1 MSFEPPEGILD
12 IGNAT
17 LRVGKLEVAET
28 SGLNQGLLN
37 IVKNNLLITENIE
50 YSSSNTWGIKLP
62 TTWVADFDVKGHS
75 EKYVEFNFYNED
87 KTSNALG
94 YLLNFKDTTLSL
106 MYDTSLSDDQNILAT
121 ATIPTI
127 VDTYRKVNIFFERGV
142 ISISIDGTRYLYFK
156 ESDSFNQGLGVASRV
171 VSATGGEIGR
181 ASCRERV

>member
-1 MSFEPPEGILD
+1 MSFEPPDGILD

-87 KTSNALG
+87 KTSNTSG
-94 YLLNFKDTTLSL
+94 YTLNFKDTSLTLK
-106 MYDTSLSDDQNILAT
+106 YDNGTTLAS

-127 VDTYRKVNIFFERGV
+127 VNT
-142 ISISIDGTRYLYFK
+142 
-156 ESDSFNQGLGVASRV
+156 
-171 VSATGGEIGR
+171 
-181 ASCRERV
+181 